1 MTEIYGLFD
10 AADPM
15 DPDRVYT
22 SEAFARLFRTMMR
35 DGIVHND
42 GDELAVSPSV
52 PAAMSVSVGTGMALI
67 QGRYYINDAA
77 LTLNVEAADPSHP
90 RIDRVVVQLEATPG
104 RTVHA
109 VVKMGTPAPSPVP
122 PGLTRTAETWE
133 LSLAQV
139 RVEAGATSIVAGK
152 ITDERGNA
160 SLCGV
165 AAPVYVPSSQMEVV
179 GAMNMQGHALTGLP
193 APSAGTD
200 AARKDMG
207 GATLQNLGAPV
218 NPNDATRKAYV
229 DGKVAG
235 FGVSDITIDADKDWN
250 NKGVTN
256 LKHLGGATYV
266 LIAGSPLSTM
276 CHQANTSSASHT
288 GTAWVTKKST
298 PACPANR
305 SGTVHVRYNS
315 VTPGDTSYARLLLNG
330 AEIPNTTITG
340 NGVIGD
346 IDVAVVPG
354 DIISVQ
360 TRHSLDSTPSWN
372 TLFEVSALMAV
383 PLADSV
389 AW

>member
-22 SEAFARLFRTMMR
+22 SEAFARLFKTMMR

-67 QGRYYINDAA
+67 QGRYYINDSD

-90 RIDRVVVQLEATPG
+90 RIDRVVVRLEATPG

-109 VVKMGTPAPSPVP
+109 VVKKGTPAPSPVP

-152 ITDERGNA
+152 ITDERGNT

-165 AAPVYVPSSQMEVV
+165 AAPVYVPSSQVEVV

-193 APSAGTD
+193 VPSAGD
-200 AARKDMG
+200 GCGSYGYGRRNV
-207 GATLQNLGAPV
+207 QNLGAPV
-218 NPNDATRKAYV
+218 NANDAARPMWTAGSGSRAIDAEVGTGRTSRTSVICQANPGSRISRSTRK
-229 DGKVAG
+229 
-235 FGVSDITIDADKDWN
+235 I
-250 NKGVTN
+250 
-256 LKHLGGATYV
+256 
-266 LIAGSPLSTM
+266 
-276 CHQANTSSASHT
+276 Q
-288 GTAWVTKKST
+288 GT
-298 PACPANR
+298 R
-305 SGTVHVRYNS
+305 
-315 VTPGDTSYARLLLNG
+315 
-330 AEIPNTTITG
+330 
-340 NGVIGD
+340 
-346 IDVAVVPG
+346 
-354 DIISVQ
+354 
-360 TRHSLDSTPSWN
+360 
-372 TLFEVSALMAV
+372 
-383 PLADSV
+383 
-389 AW
+389 